1 MPTRLDMS
9 LLKPLHLSA
18 ALTLVKSKPKH
29 LTIQGSSPLHLPST
43 SSDFFPAYVQKLRN
57 SIENFHHDGKNLR
70 RLNLSTF
77 WQTQHDDLHSK
88 LEKER
93 DATFVLQK
101 EKEALQAQ
109 VTELQA
115 RSKPG
120 RKRKSA
126 EQEEPATAKKMKAG
140 TIAIAEFGSA
150 IDVDPGLAPLERV
163 ATSTNSVQSSK
174 LCAMSTGCRPCA
186 KAACGI
192 PTRMNWPTILFR
204 PCSRWVW

>member
-1 MPTRLDMS
+1 LNPS
-9 LLKPLHLSA
+9 
-18 ALTLVKSKPKH
+18 VFWQ
-29 LTIQGSSPLHLPST
+29 IQ
-43 SSDFFPAYVQKLRN
+43 
-57 SIENFHHDGKNLR
+57 HDG
-70 RLNLSTF
+70 
-77 WQTQHDDLHSK
+77 LHYK

-126 EQEEPATAKKMKAG
+126 EQEEPERVKKMKAG

-150 IDVDPGLAPLERV
+150 IAEFGSAIDVDPGLVLPGYVVSSA
-163 ATSTNSVQSSK
+163 NSVQSSK
-174 LCAMSTGCRPCA
+174 PCAMSTEYRPCV
-186 KAACGI
+186 KAVCGT
-192 PTRMNWPTILFR
+192 PT
-204 PCSRWVW
+204 

>member
-1 MPTRLDMS
+1 
-9 LLKPLHLSA
+9 
-18 ALTLVKSKPKH
+18 
-29 LTIQGSSPLHLPST
+29 
-43 SSDFFPAYVQKLRN
+43 
-57 SIENFHHDGKNLR
+57 
-70 RLNLSTF
+70 LNLSVF
-77 WQTQHDDLHSK
+77 WQIQHDGLHCK

-126 EQEEPATAKKMKAG
+126 EQEEPERVKKMKAG

-150 IDVDPGLAPLERV
+150 IDVDPGLVLPGYVVSSA
-163 ATSTNSVQSSK
+163 NSVQSSK
-174 LCAMSTGCRPCA
+174 PCAMSTEYRPCV
-186 KAACGI
+186 KAVCGT
-192 PTRMNWPTILFR
+192 PT
-204 PCSRWVW
+204 